1 MVFHRPDCKIVAHF
15 IQCKRGPAYPKASW
29 AQLHLG
35 YFCPTPQKGK
45 NRRTRGVFS
54 GCEWLNFNGEL
65 SLNQKISRDVQK
77 SAARPNPT
85 AE

>member
-1 MVFHRPDCKIVAHF
+1 MFASKVTIFAEIHMVMVL
-15 IQCKRGPAYPKASW
+15 
-29 AQLHLG
+29 LHSVLG

-45 NRRTRGVFS
+45 NRRTRGVFL

-65 SLNQKISRDVQK
+65 SLTQKISRDVQK